1 MTGQDPVVLAHQLH
15 VGEEKNCQV
24 DSIQLTLGIEFY
36 HVMKRFGGVLQIEV
50 IRLVAAQLT
59 IAL

>member
-1 MTGQDPVVLAHQLH
+1 MTGQDPVMLAHQLH

-24 DSIQLTLGIEFY
+24 DSIQLTLGIKFY
-36 HVMKRFGGVLQIEV
+36 HVMKRFCGVLQIEV
-50 IRLVAAQLT
+50 IRLVGAQLT